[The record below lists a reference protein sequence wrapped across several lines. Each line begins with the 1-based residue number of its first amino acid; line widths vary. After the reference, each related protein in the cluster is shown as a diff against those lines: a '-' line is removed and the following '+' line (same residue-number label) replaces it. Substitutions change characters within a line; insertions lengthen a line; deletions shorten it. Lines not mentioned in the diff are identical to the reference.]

1 MRLKTRSDD
10 SDLATEPDEQRT
22 PSLSKGKGP
31 KAKER
36 KGKRTKSR
44 EPAKKKPAKGE
55 PKADETKDSDIDLPE
70 HVEDAPPFPEP
81 SPSQPSLKE
90 PSIEDKVISEP
101 EEAKPFYVIGG
112 VGESKTDVGEGT
124 LDKPEIIAPQV
135 SPSLPS
141 SSQPAATGQGAY
153 SIVFVNTPA
162 QYLIKTK
169 VQIDFD
175 TFPTIAIG
183 RGPENVVVIPDEN
196 VSRFHAE
203 LSIDGDRVM
212 LKDHQ
217 STNGTYLFDG
227 KDFQQVKDSVEV
239 KPNSLVKFG
248 TGTIVKLT
256 CD

>member
-1 MRLKTRSDD
+1 VKTRSDD
-10 SDLATEPDEQRT
+10 SDISKEPDEQRT

-36 KGKRTKSR
+36 KGKRAKTKESSN
-44 EPAKKKPAKGE
+44 KKTEKGE
-55 PKADETKDSDIDLPE
+55 TRADEPKHSDVDLP
-70 HVEDAPPFPEP
+70 DLRAAAPTLPEP
-81 SPSQPSLKE
+81 SPAQATLTE
-90 PSIEDKVISEP
+90 PFIKDEGVIEP

-112 VGESKTDVGEGT
+112 VESKTDTEAGT
-124 LDKPEIIAPQV
+124 LDKPEIIAPEV
-135 SPSLPS
+135 SPSPPS
-141 SSQPAATGQGAY
+141 SSQSSATGQGTY

-162 QYLIKTK
+162 QDLVKSK

-175 TFPTIAIG
+175 TFPTVAIG

-203 LSIDGDRVM
+203 LSMDGDRVM

-217 STNGTYLFDG
+217 STNGTYLYDG
-227 KDFQQVKDSVEV
+227 KEFQQVKDNVEV

-248 TGTIVKLT
+248 TSTIVKLT